1 MDSLS
6 ISTNAS
12 DKNFDLLGSP
22 ISFAGSALIEA
33 KANFSPLPKKNGMRF
48 EGHRG
53 AGLLEPENTIRAFE
67 KAIELGIDGIELDV
81 FISQDG
87 VPIVVHG
94 TDEGI
99 IEFKDSTLNV
109 HASKVESKDLKNW
122 RLPNDEL
129 IPTLEEVLLLAKDK
143 VNVNIE
149 FKEETQRVVK
159 PTVEMVVKLGMLN
172 QVCFSSFMHKHKIWL
187 EEVRLELNIPHPLE
201 FGFLVWQLQDFGEM
215 LSTTATSSDTLNIDI
230 DLLEKHEAFILQEM
244 IKAQEKQMK
253 IKFYFAFEKEEND
266 EVYKRLEDLKVDTA
280 IINHPLKSAEY
291 LRSKGKVL

>member
-12 DKNFDLLGSP
+12 DKNFDLIGSP
-22 ISFAGSALIEA
+22 ISFAGSALLEA
-33 KANFSPLPKKNGMRF
+33 KAITSPVPKKIGMRF

-53 AGLLEPENTIRAFE
+53 AGLLEPENTIRAFQR
-67 KAIELGIDGIELDV
+67 AIELGIDGIELDV
-81 FISQDG
+81 FVSKDG
-87 VPIVVHG
+87 VPFVVHG
-94 TDEGI
+94 TDDGI
-99 IEFKDSTLNV
+99 IEFKDSSLNV
-109 HASKVESKDLKNW
+109 HASQMDSKNLKDW
-122 RLPNDEL
+122 RLVNDEL

-159 PTVEMVVKLGMLN
+159 PTVEMVIKLGMLN
-172 QVCFSSFMHKHKIWL
+172 QVCFSSFMHKHKMWL
-187 EEVRLELNIPHPLE
+187 EEARLELGLVDPLE
-201 FGFLVWQLQDFGEM
+201 FGFLVWQLQDFGDL
-215 LSTTATSSDTLNIDI
+215 LSTVATSSDTLNIDI

-266 EVYKRLEDLKVDTA
+266 EVYKRLEDLKVDTL
-280 IINHPLKSAEY
+280 IINHPLKSVEY
-291 LRSKGKVL
+291 MRAKSKV